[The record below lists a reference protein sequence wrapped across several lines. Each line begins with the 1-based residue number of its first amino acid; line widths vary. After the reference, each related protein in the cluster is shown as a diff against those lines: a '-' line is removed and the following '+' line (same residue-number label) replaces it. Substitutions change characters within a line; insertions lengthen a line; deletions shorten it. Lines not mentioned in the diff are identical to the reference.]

1 MPRGCRLLTHHAVMD
16 APQMD
21 APGEAE
27 ALPQGDEPFRSRTLC
42 RLAGV
47 KVVYPPT
54 FYTDLDD
61 LTCER

>member
-1 MPRGCRLLTHHAVMD
+1 MD